1 MESIFSLAAHKLC
14 GTKQFDPKDRNQAFA
29 VLAQRFCLDIAF
41 GHPDAVSFVEAAMAS
56 HLRVCIKTT
65 EDRIW
70 SYSAYPSEPFLSCA
84 AASLLWDNTS
94 PMQDNLDLTLEK
106 LKDMVN
112 DGVVD
117 ISQIGELVSRFIW
130 LLAKDFFVRSSEP
143 KNDQVSEFDQ
153 ELQDCRLVSVVDY
166 LEFVFGP
173 KFWTDN
179 EAAREKFQDAY
190 INFSHWVSM
199 DYNIRRDKE
208 GSEQLLYVTYSISF
222 FFNTHLKYSIEKWTL
237 CHWERTSAVQC
248 CHNQPLIDKV
258 IPMYFQNRSDGASGI
273 SQILISDKAR
283 ISSQKSVLKDIRRDH
298 PSIAPDYRGLP
309 YIAIL
314 ADFGVDNQKSNLEA
328 TLDSFSDSDTCLRIY
343 APGLDATTYSF
354 LANRD
359 KITELLVDLYTRQS
373 ATSSTGRL
381 QNLQDQVQFGASS
394 EPRHMNLK

>member
-1 MESIFSLAAHKLC
+1 
-14 GTKQFDPKDRNQAFA
+14 
-29 VLAQRFCLDIAF
+29 
-41 GHPDAVSFVEAAMAS
+41 
-56 HLRVCIKTT
+56 
-65 EDRIW
+65 
-70 SYSAYPSEPFLSCA
+70 
-84 AASLLWDNTS
+84 
-94 PMQDNLDLTLEK
+94 
-106 LKDMVN
+106 
-112 DGVVD
+112 
-117 ISQIGELVSRFIW
+117 
-130 LLAKDFFVRSSEP
+130 
-143 KNDQVSEFDQ
+143 
-153 ELQDCRLVSVVDY
+153 
-166 LEFVFGP
+166 
-173 KFWTDN
+173 
-179 EAAREKFQDAY
+179 
-190 INFSHWVSM
+190 
-199 DYNIRRDKE
+199 
-208 GSEQLLYVTYSISF
+208 
-222 FFNTHLKYSIEKWTL
+222 
-237 CHWERTSAVQC
+237 
-248 CHNQPLIDKV
+248 
-258 IPMYFQNRSDGASGI
+258 MYFQNRSDGASGI